1 MDAGPPDVC
10 WDGMMQRWSALSA
23 TARDAV
29 VVGGWFL
36 FGTLLY
42 LAGFHMLF
50 VSDATPPVPI
60 PVRLLVL
67 ALACAVLFIRR
78 RAPVA
83 AMLAGLLPLALDLS
97 LGPTLPVW
105 LVYTDLIYAAVVY
118 GTRRQ
123 MQGAV
128 VAWLTL
134 SAIVA
139 GVALALTGSW
149 RVMVLALVLAAAFV
163 GTSLWWGLTV
173 RAHKETAEAERARG
187 RALSLV
193 AELDRRAAVAD
204 ERKAMARDLHDVIAG
219 HLSAIALQSEAAL
232 AGIEGAGT
240 DPRLTGI
247 LTSIRA
253 NSVDALQEMRTM
265 IGLLRRDDDDPEDA
279 AAPGRLAQLSRL
291 VTAARQAGVRVRC
304 HQDTGTGAPP
314 GAIDQAAYRIIQEAV
329 TNAMKHA
336 PGQEIEIE
344 VTTEGGELVLA
355 VRNPLPAVPSV
366 SDAGPAVPR
375 GLTNMGERAAALGGT
390 FRAGPDGGIWW
401 VRARL
406 PLTAVT
412 AGEGR

>member
-1 MDAGPPDVC
+1 
-10 WDGMMQRWSALSA
+10 MQRWSALSA
-23 TARDAV
+23 TARDSV
-29 VVGGWFL
+29 VVAGWFL

-42 LAGFHMLF
+42 LAGFHILF
-50 VSDATPPVPI
+50 VSDGTPSVSIPI
-60 PVRLLVL
+60 RLAVL
-67 ALACAVLFIRR
+67 ALACAVLFVRR
-78 RAPVA
+78 RAPVT

-139 GVALALTGSW
+139 GVALAITGSW
-149 RVMVLALVLAAAFV
+149 RVMMLALVLAAAFV

-173 RAHKETAEAERARG
+173 RAHKETADAERARR

-193 AELDRRAAVAD
+193 ADLDRRAAVAD

-232 AGIEGAGT
+232 AGIDGSGA

-265 IGLLRRDDDDPEDA
+265 IGLLRRDDDPEDA

-291 VTAARQAGVRVRC
+291 VGAARQAGVRVRC
-304 HQDTGTGAPP
+304 HQDTGPGAPP

-336 PGQEIEIE
+336 PGQEIEID
-344 VTTEGGELVLA
+344 VTAEDGELVLA
-355 VRNPLPAVPSV
+355 VGNPLPAVP
-366 SDAGPAVPR
+366 AVPDPGPGIGR
-375 GLTNMGERAAALGGT
+375 GLTNMGERAAALGGA
-390 FRAGPDGGIWW
+390 FRAGPDDGIWW

-406 PLTAVT
+406 PLQAVI
-412 AGEGR
+412 AGEAR

>member
-1 MDAGPPDVC
+1 
-10 WDGMMQRWSALSA
+10 MQRWSALSA

-29 VVGGWFL
+29 VAAGWFL
-36 FGTLLY
+36 FGALLY

-50 VSDATPPVPI
+50 VSGDTPSSPI
-60 PVRLLVL
+60 PVRLAVL

-139 GVALALTGSW
+139 GVALAITGNW
-149 RVMVLALVLAAAFV
+149 RVMMLALVLAAAFV

-193 AELDRRAAVAD
+193 AQLDRRAAVDD

-219 HLSAIALQSEAAL
+219 QLSAIALQSEAAL
-232 AGIEGAGT
+232 AGIDGSGA

-265 IGLLRRDDDDPEDA
+265 IGLLRRDGDSEDA
-279 AAPGRLAQLSRL
+279 TAPGRLAQLSRL
-291 VTAARQAGVRVRC
+291 VTAARQAGVRVRF

-314 GAIDQAAYRIIQEAV
+314 GAVDQAAYRIIQEAV

-336 PGQEIEIE
+336 PGREVAID
-344 VTTEGGELVLA
+344 VTTEAGELVLT
-355 VRNPLPAVPSV
+355 VRNALPATPAVPDPESG
-366 SDAGPAVPR
+366 ARR
-375 GLTNMGERAAALGGT
+375 GLTNMRERAVALGGT
-390 FRAGPDGGIWW
+390 FRAGPESGTWW

-406 PLTAVT
+406 PFAAVA
-412 AGEGR
+412 AGETR